1 MENEKKNTAEII
13 WTFLWGGRGV
23 WGRVLMAL
31 LAACGVTI
39 GTLQI
44 NGVNILDEPEM
55 EVVTEPQIN
64 VIEPPVHNHADLEN
78 SIKEFKD
85 IEQSST
91 ELTSI
96 KDEINVLK
104 EELPK
109 LQQHVN
115 KFKQDIERAEGKIDD
130 HLYVD
135 HEQ

>member
-1 MENEKKNTAEII
+1 MKQKILEFI
-13 WTFLWGGRGV
+13 WVNRSTWVRILIL
-23 WGRVLMAL
+23 VLSAFGITMT
-31 LAACGVTI
+31 GYIT
-39 GTLQI
+39 I
-44 NGVNILDEPEM
+44 NGVEEQTTITTETQTAAEPDH
-55 EVVTEPQIN
+55 PN
-64 VIEPPVHNHADLEN
+64 
-78 SIKEFKD
+78 

-109 LQQHVN
+109 LQQHVD

-130 HLYVD
+130 HLYID

>member
-1 MENEKKNTAEII
+1 MKQKILEFI
-13 WTFLWGGRGV
+13 WVNRSTWVRILIL
-23 WGRVLMAL
+23 VLSAFGITMT
-31 LAACGVTI
+31 GYIT
-39 GTLQI
+39 I
-44 NGVNILDEPEM
+44 NGVEEQTTITTETQTAAEPEI
-55 EVVTEPQIN
+55 TF
-64 VIEPPVHNHADLEN
+64 IEMPKHDHPN
-78 SIKEFKD
+78 

-109 LQQHVN
+109 LQQHVD

-130 HLYVD
+130 HLYID